1 MSDKYT
7 HGAVLDIIEQE
18 SELTLEAMEYRSF
31 SPGKPFKSG
40 GLSIPE
46 TANNRA
52 ALGSL
57 FDVDG
62 AEKNRIIENV
72 LFENDSCAIQG
83 SLVITGQTYE
93 NKVNTLTGFF
103 ISGTGLLWLDFA
115 DTNLRDLDWSA
126 YEHELNLTN
135 VLASETPGGLNDL
148 IVYDLID
155 RGKFV
160 DETEVDIIERYPAF
174 NLSEML
180 KNIFKGY
187 DIISNFI
194 DEGWF
199 TSIYQMFTGT
209 NEIRNS
215 EEWKES
221 ALFSGSGGAVS
232 NVDIP
237 IIAPSNPFTT
247 TGLANLD
254 VTTDPYF
261 DNGDNYNE
269 STDKY
274 IVPETGTYR
283 FKMHISGGVDVRTEA
298 NTQPPNSTLQ
308 FTQLDIE
315 IISDN
320 LGVIGFYQEV
330 DATPTNPGRVIDM
343 DIDIDSDYIE
353 LEAGDGISFQ
363 VTYSGVVINTA
374 TGVTWNARTYA
385 TVTVSNLVS
394 RYYGHG
400 STVKPSEILPDIK
413 VNEYLKILFEHFAI
427 TPQYSI
433 ETNIV
438 RLDVWRRQKS
448 GIDLT
453 TRLDP
458 LTAEAE
464 FFEAFN
470 YELAFKSDTADKYG
484 VDWFTRNENETGT
497 YKANN
502 GYKVFNRLQS
512 EFSNTVTQ
520 QPIRLAGTPDTI
532 PVIWSEVPEATKLSE
547 YTHDIVPEW
556 KTSCNYRLLIY
567 AGLGDGEYTLGG
579 YSTGIGRVESTEN
592 YPLFLPYTSS
602 LNIEFADRNGLP
614 GLHDRLH
621 SAFIARINNGISLTI
636 QGQLPTDF
644 LTNLINNDDDV
655 NLTTAIYIGFEPFN
669 GMWTIQK
676 ITTDGIRSQLSL
688 IRNEE

>member
-194 DEGWF
+194 DEDWF
-199 TSIYQMFTGT
+199 TCIYQMFTGT

-221 ALFSGSGGAVS
+221 ALISIGNSTEQS
-232 NVDIP
+232 YSLTINV
-237 IIAPSNPFTT
+237 APKMFT
-247 TGLANLD
+247 LALTNIQFND
-254 VTTDPYF
+254 ETSPYY
-261 DNGDNYNE
+261 DNGDNFNT
-269 STDKY
+269 STGIY
-274 IVPETGTYR
+274 IVPEKGTYR
-283 FKMHISGGVDVRTEA
+283 FILDVTASLDLGLSPGTINGVVTFYIYGGATVIA
-298 NTQPPNSTLQ
+298 TQTY
-308 FTQLDIE
+308 T
-315 IISDN
+315 IID
-320 LGVIGFYQEV
+320 GI
-330 DATPTNPGRVIDM
+330 TNVIDGLI
-343 DIDIDSDYIE
+343 IDTDYLE
-353 LEAGDGISFQ
+353 LASGTNVSCKVIVNGSYTDTIAAGWLNIG
-363 VTYSGVVINTA
+363 TKCN
-374 TGVTWNARTYA
+374 
-385 TVTVSNLVS
+385 VSNKLS
-394 RYYGHG
+394 RWYGYG
-400 STVKPSEILPDIK
+400 STVKPSELLPDIK

-427 TPQYSI
+427 TPQYSV

-567 AGLGDGEYTLGG
+567 AGLGAGEYTLGC

-636 QGQLPTDF
+636 QGQLSTDF

-676 ITTDGIRSQLSL
+676 ITTDGIRSQLTL

>member
-93 NKVNTLTGFF
+93 NNVNTLTGFF

-194 DEGWF
+194 DEDWF

-221 ALFSGSGGAVS
+221 ALISIGNSVGQS
-232 NVDIP
+232 YSLTINV
-237 IIAPSNPFTT
+237 APKMFT
-247 TGLANLD
+247 LALTNIQFND
-254 VTTDPYF
+254 ETSPYY
-261 DNGDNYNE
+261 DNGDNFNT
-269 STDKY
+269 STGVY
-274 IVPETGTYR
+274 VVPETGTYR
-283 FKMHISGGVDVRTEA
+283 FILDMTASLDLGLSPGTINGVVTFYIYGGATVIA
-298 NTQPPNSTLQ
+298 TQTY
-308 FTQLDIE
+308 T
-315 IISDN
+315 IID
-320 LGVIGFYQEV
+320 GI
-330 DATPTNPGRVIDM
+330 TNVIDGLL
-343 DIDIDSDYIE
+343 IDTDYLE
-353 LEAGDGISFQ
+353 LASGTNVSCKVIVNGSYTDTIPAGWLNIGVECNIS
-363 VTYSGVVINTA
+363 NK
-374 TGVTWNARTYA
+374 
-385 TVTVSNLVS
+385 LS
-394 RYYGHG
+394 RWYGHG

-470 YELAFKSDTADKYG
+470 YELGFKPDTADKYG
-484 VDWFTRNENETGT
+484 IDWFTRNENETGT

-502 GYKVFNRLQS
+502 GYKVFSRLQS
-512 EFSNTVTQ
+512 DFSNTVTQ

-636 QGQLPTDF
+636 QGQLSTDF